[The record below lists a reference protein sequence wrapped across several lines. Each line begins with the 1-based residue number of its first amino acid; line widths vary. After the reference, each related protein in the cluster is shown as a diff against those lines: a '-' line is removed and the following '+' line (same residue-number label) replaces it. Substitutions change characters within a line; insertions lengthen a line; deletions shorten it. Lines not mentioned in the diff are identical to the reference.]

1 MPNSFSTE
9 PDQRSLGLFSVA
21 GRGSSVLGNDLV
33 QGVDPVA
40 ELLHRHIV
48 YIDQCPFQH
57 SVKNILHGGFHGSGQ
72 MAQPLV
78 MAVSYTHLRA
88 HETDS

>member
-1 MPNSFSTE
+1 MVS
-9 PDQRSLGLFSVA
+9 
-21 GRGSSVLGNDLV
+21 RGSSVLGKDLV

-48 YIDQCPFQH
+48 YIDQCLFQH

-78 MAVSYTHLRA
+78 MVSVYGDVNAVPT
-88 HETDS
+88 T

>member
-1 MPNSFSTE
+1 M
-9 PDQRSLGLFSVA
+9 
-21 GRGSSVLGNDLV
+21 GNDLV

-48 YIDQCPFQH
+48 YIDECPFQH

-78 MAVSYTHLRA
+78 MVSVYGDVNAVPTA
-88 HETDS
+88 